1 MRDPQGRTR
10 WRSPFLGW
18 GLLLAGA
25 LALRLAGLT
34 SESLWYDEAWSV
46 AIAREPLGWIATLR
60 VPGWPWP
67 LPYTGSGGGLLYHF
81 VLHFWLAL
89 GQDPFTV
96 RLLSALLGVAGVAL
110 AVLLGRDLFG
120 GRAGWATGFLVAAS
134 PLQVWYGQ
142 EARMYAL
149 FSCLMLA
156 AAWGLWHTC
165 HGGQRWAWGLLVAAL
180 VLGTYTHSFGWF
192 AVVAAN
198 LFWLWQ
204 RLTLKEA
211 RPSWRAWAAAQGV
224 VLGLSLPGLAGFL
237 GQASMGWWSWIGR
250 TYGAPGLR
258 DLASVLAAFVTG
270 PVNPF
275 SGPAALAYTLAALAV
290 GLGTA
295 LLGFGWAWRAG
306 RREEAALAATLAVV
320 PVGGAFLL
328 AQWRPLFLLRY
339 LVAFQPFCLLL
350 AAARVGVLAGKVWRN
365 LPAALLVTLFVP
377 GLVGMY
383 AWEQKEDWRGVA
395 ALLEAEGRPG
405 DRIVLVD
412 EDIRAPLNYYYH
424 GGLLQTGVS
433 RFQTDPEALATL
445 VERWAQDG
453 GRVWLVMSHHDTD
466 ALEGAFR
473 ASAQWRE
480 DLRADFRGVKVRRFV
495 KEGG

>member
-1 MRDPQGRTR
+1 MQGE
-10 WRSPFLGW
+10 RSGARRANSALGW

-25 LALRLAGLT
+25 LTLRLAGLT

-46 AIAREPLGWIATLR
+46 AIARESLAWIATLR

-67 LPYTGSGGGLLYHF
+67 LPYTGSGGGLLYHL

-110 AVLLGRDLFG
+110 AVVLGRDLLG
-120 GRAGWATGFLVAAS
+120 EREGWAAGILMAAS

-149 FSCLMLA
+149 FTCLMLA
-156 AAWGLWHTC
+156 AAWGVWRAC
-165 HGGQRWAWGLLVAAL
+165 HGRERWAWGLLVAAL
-180 VLGTYTHSFGWF
+180 ALGTYTHSFGWF
-192 AVVAAN
+192 AIVAAN
-198 LFWLWQ
+198 LFWLWR
-204 RLTLKEA
+204 RLSLKEA
-211 RPSWRAWAAAQGV
+211 GPSWRAWAAAQGAV
-224 VLGLSLPGLAGFL
+224 VACSLPGLAGFL
-237 GQASMGWWSWIGR
+237 GQASTGWWSWIGR

-275 SGPAALAYTLAALAV
+275 SGAGALAYSLAALAV
-290 GLGTA
+290 GLGA
-295 LLGFGWAWRAG
+295 SLLGLGWAWRAG
-306 RREEAALAATLAVV
+306 RREGAAWAAVLAAVS
-320 PVGGAFLL
+320 VGGAFLL

-339 LVAFQPFCLLL
+339 LVAFQPFWLLL
-350 AAARVGVLAGKVWRN
+350 AAAGVSALPGKVWRH
-365 LPAALLVTLFVP
+365 LPIALLLVLFVP

-412 EDIRAPLNYYYH
+412 EDIRAPLNYYYR
-424 GGLLQTGVS
+424 GGLPQVGVS
-433 RFQTDPEALATL
+433 RFQTDPQALAAL
-445 VERWAQDG
+445 VEGWARESL
-453 GRVWLVMSHHDTD
+453 RVWLVMSHHDTD
-466 ALEGAFR
+466 ALERAFR
-473 ASAQWRE
+473 ASPRWRE

-495 KEGG
+495 GEGG